1 MYRRPPGTTRIDTLV
16 PYTTLFRSHPVAD
29 VRAAAEGTRVMVG
42 EYRSPKEV
50 VEAYRRGEESSV
62 LTEVERPGGPMLTA
76 TSPLRWQGEY
86 VAARPAPD
94 LDRKSTRL
102 NSSH

>member
-1 MYRRPPGTTRIDTLV
+1 
-16 PYTTLFRSHPVAD
+16 
-29 VRAAAEGTRVMVG
+29 MVG

-94 LDRKSTRL
+94 FGTDTEWALADVVGL
-102 NSSH
+102 SHAEIGKLAERGVIRDAREIGRASCRERVCQYV